1 MLRSTVLA
9 PTLVFCLAGCFNEP
23 PGENASDGSTGAA
36 SSTGGRTTGTTDP
49 TMPPGTSS
57 TEATGTTESRGSD
70 SSSSFGTTPGSS
82 TAAESSS
89 SSTGGPSDLC
99 GCPIGDL
106 VFCEEFEDFTQ
117 FDGDKFDNWVVPPPG
132 EPPLQVDGICGSAF
146 RGELEPD
153 EPFAVIVRT
162 VSNILEGMPETDA
175 IHLRGLLRIAPG
187 CADDGPHRLLSAR
200 ADVSM
205 DNFLYSADIEL
216 DGGALVLAQ
225 VTPTG
230 PVVRAT
236 IGRATIDEWVAF
248 EITLGGLQ
256 PAEGDPTVRAQVGGT
271 EIQEVRPNF
280 PTDPLMFSAV
290 LGPSSF
296 ADPAD
301 AGCTA
306 DFDDVSVEVVGSI
319 P

>member
-23 PGENASDGSTGAA
+23 PGENASGGSTGAA
-36 SSTGGRTTGTTDP
+36 SSTGGGTTRTTDP
-49 TMPPGTSS
+49 TMPPGTS
-57 TEATGTTESRGSD
+57 TEATGTTGSGGSD
-70 SSSSFGTTPGSS
+70 SSSGFGTTPGSS
-82 TAAESSS
+82 TAAEGSS

-99 GCPIGDL
+99 GCPIRDL
-106 VFCEEFEDFTQ
+106 VFCEDFEDFTQ
-117 FDGDKFDNWVVPPPG
+117 FDGDKIDNWVVPPPG

-146 RGELEPD
+146 RGELEPGED
-153 EPFAVIVRT
+153 FAVIVRT
-162 VSNILEGMPETDA
+162 VPNILEGMPETDA

-187 CADDGPHRLLSAR
+187 CADNGPHRLLSAR

-236 IGRATIDEWVAF
+236 IGRATIDEWVPF

-256 PAEGDPTVRAQVGGT
+256 ITEESTVRALVGGT

-280 PTDPLMFSAV
+280 ATDPLMFSAV

-296 ADPAD
+296 AAPTD